1 MPMERY
7 MAKRALALVF
17 RPFVCGSRRC
27 MIKRLMALAGTVT
40 ARAFK
45 PDSKGLA

>member
-1 MPMERY
+1 MERY

-27 MIKRLMALAGTVT
+27 MITRLPALAGTVT
-40 ARAFK
+40 ASAFR
-45 PDSKGLA
+45 PDSEGLA